1 MKKGSFKG
9 LLFRE
14 YYVARK
20 NYGYNLL
27 GFLIL
32 AILALLTMLSFK
44 CGNLHRYNHLM
55 DAESRNAVNMMI
67 KFGPAYMAT
76 CFFGG
81 ASDAIPKDEK
91 TGWRRFRT
99 ACPVTPFRLALA
111 KYTCLMITFLFSF
124 SLTFGWL
131 GLHSLLTK
139 TPLTMKDVTTTMI
152 LYSIAVVI
160 IIYIT
165 NICIW
170 VRTLEKTLIVLLT
183 TVYGGIFILF
193 MKFPQLMDS
202 STTDKIDE
210 LLSSDTKFLPFS
222 PLIIIGAFILGIFCT
237 TMLYKR
243 REK

>member
-1 MKKGSFKG
+1 MKKGNFKG

-32 AILALLTMLSFK
+32 VILALLAMLSFK

-55 DAESRNAVNMMI
+55 DADSKNSLNMMI
-67 KFGPAYMAT
+67 KFVPAYMAT

-111 KYTCLMITFLFSF
+111 KYTCLMITLLFSF

-131 GLHSLLTK
+131 GLHSLLTGM
-139 TPLTMKDVTTTMI
+139 PLTLKDVTTTMV
-152 LYSIAVVI
+152 LYSIAVII
-160 IIYIT
+160 IIYMT

-170 VRTLEKTLIVLLT
+170 ARTLEKALIVLMV
-183 TVYGGIFILF
+183 TVYGGIFIVF
-193 MKFPQLMDS
+193 MKFPQLMDP
-202 STTDKIDE
+202 STIDKIDE
-210 LLSSDTKFLPFS
+210 LLSSGTKFLPFT
-222 PLIIIGAFILGIFCT
+222 PLIITGAFILGIFCT